1 MKMNFRI
8 ISSSAIA
15 AVTIL
20 LIGSCSADPDS
31 AGFEYMPDMYRS
43 AAIEPYVD
51 YGELRGRENKEVKL
65 IQSAMTP
72 PSNTIPYYG
81 TDQEEVNLML
91 PYKRKA
97 TKAFE
102 TTHGMFGAEF
112 SDEDDYALAVADV
125 NALKLTEEN
134 SEAIFKSGKTL
145 FNTKCAHC
153 HGTKGDGN
161 GPMVESG
168 VYAGVPDYA
177 NLKDLSD
184 GQMFYSIYYG
194 KGAMGAHN
202 SIINKKEIWTVI
214 HYIRKMQDENYGTAN
229 AEMDPEVVMSDSL
242 TIEEQ

>member
-1 MKMNFRI
+1 MNFRI

-125 NALKLTEEN
+125 KVVRHYLIQNVRIAMEQKVTVMDRWLKVEFMRVFPIMLT
-134 SEAIFKSGKTL
+134 
-145 FNTKCAHC
+145 
-153 HGTKGDGN
+153 
-161 GPMVESG
+161 
-168 VYAGVPDYA
+168 
-177 NLKDLSD
+177 
-184 GQMFYSIYYG
+184 
-194 KGAMGAHN
+194 
-202 SIINKKEIWTVI
+202 
-214 HYIRKMQDENYGTAN
+214 
-229 AEMDPEVVMSDSL
+229 
-242 TIEEQ
+242 